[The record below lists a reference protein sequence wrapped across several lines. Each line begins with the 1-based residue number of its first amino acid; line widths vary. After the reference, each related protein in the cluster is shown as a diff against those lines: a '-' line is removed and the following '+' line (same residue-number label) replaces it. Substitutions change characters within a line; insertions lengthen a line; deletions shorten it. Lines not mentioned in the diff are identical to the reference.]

1 MSSPSEPDQDT
12 AWRLGDSVA
21 DVVASFRDFL
31 LVRYPTHLRH
41 FDLRLQADPEAAQAE
56 AVIFSLLRQLRLKPE
71 IAEVVGQGG
80 VDFRALPSTESEF
93 IVEVTTIGSA
103 TVTQK
108 SGVPNGIAD
117 GAFAFDL
124 ITTSELSRLY
134 RYQMGG
140 FDAWHR

>member
-1 MSSPSEPDQDT
+1 
-12 AWRLGDSVA
+12 
-21 DVVASFRDFL
+21 
-31 LVRYPTHLRH
+31 
-41 FDLRLQADPEAAQAE
+41 
-56 AVIFSLLRQLRLKPE
+56 LKPE